1 LPQINENL
9 VHTAIDLPAGALE
22 QYGVGFLTPSAS
34 TMREADKQALALA
47 FAEVLK
53 RDRPEIRVVPMPALL
68 SAINAADLD
77 QPYRR
82 MYRDYLQTGI
92 LDGSVLARVGDVG
105 GVRYLIQL
113 NLANFEQVG
122 RGRFSFLGLRLLE
135 TKVAN
140 LRVFLQI
147 WDSTTGQV
155 VWEGGGELNYTFET
169 VVERPVYFLQ
179 VAQEAAERLFAD
191 LPAAPKVTA
200 P

>member
-1 LPQINENL
+1 
-9 VHTAIDLPAGALE
+9 
-22 QYGVGFLTPSAS
+22 
-34 TMREADKQALALA
+34 
-47 FAEVLK
+47 
-53 RDRPEIRVVPMPALL
+53 
-68 SAINAADLD
+68 
-77 QPYRR
+77 
-82 MYRDYLQTGI
+82 
-92 LDGSVLARVGDVG
+92 
-105 GVRYLIQL
+105 
-113 NLANFEQVG
+113 
-122 RGRFSFLGLRLLE
+122 LRLLE